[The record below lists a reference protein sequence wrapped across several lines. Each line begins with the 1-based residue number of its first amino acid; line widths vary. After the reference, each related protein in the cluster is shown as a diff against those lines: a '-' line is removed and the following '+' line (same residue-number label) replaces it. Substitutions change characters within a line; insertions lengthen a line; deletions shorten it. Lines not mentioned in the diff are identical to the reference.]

1 MIKIRG
7 RLPKKLK
14 WGVMGLGKFSETAIL
29 PALMNTRKA
38 RTVSVY
44 SRSSARAK
52 TIADKFSIPNHYA
65 DMEEFLKSDIEAVY
79 VGSANVDHFNYV
91 IAAAKA
97 KKHILCDKPLALNSA
112 EAEEMVRVCKENN
125 VLLAVNY
132 VYRFHPLIDKAKELI
147 EKQTIGKLISITA
160 NFNINCPPDNN
171 FRFQKKM
178 SGGGVMRDLGTHTID
193 MFRFL
198 NGEMDPVACVLDNLL
213 YPIEVED
220 YATGLL
226 HFKSGGYA
234 SFSVSSN
241 SARAFNRIEVL
252 GTRGSVNIENLIS
265 SRFSSAK
272 MTILL
277 EHEAKKAF
285 RKRANKLHISFR
297 SITNSFLKG
306 TRPIVTGED
315 GLINMRLMEQLENYA
330 KKI

>member
-1 MIKIRG
+1 MIQIRG
-7 RLPKKLK
+7 RMPKKLK
-14 WGVMGLGKFSETAIL
+14 WGVMGLGKFSENAIL

-38 RTVSVY
+38 KVVSVY
-44 SRSSARAK
+44 SRNPMRAK
-52 TIADKFSIPNHYA
+52 TIADKFSVPNHFS
-65 DMEEFLKSDIEAVY
+65 DMDEFLKSDIEAIY
-79 VGSANVDHFNYV
+79 VGSANLDHYNYV
-91 IAAAKA
+91 LAAARA
-97 KKHILCDKPLALNSA
+97 GKHILCDKPLALNSTQ
-112 EAEEMVRVCKENN
+112 AEEMVRVCKENN
-125 VLLAVNY
+125 VLMAVNY
-132 VYRFHPLIDKAKELI
+132 VYRFHPLIEKTRELI

-160 NFNINCPPDNN
+160 NFNINFPPDNN
-171 FRFQKKM
+171 FRFQREM

-198 NGEMDPVACVLDNLL
+198 NGEMEPVACVLDNLL

-226 HFKSGGYA
+226 RFQSGGYA

-252 GTRGSVNIENLIS
+252 GTHGSINIENLIG

-277 EHEAKKAF
+277 EKEAKKAF
-285 RKRANKLHISFR
+285 RKRANKQLIAFR

-306 TRPIVTGED
+306 TPLVVSGDD
-315 GLINMRLMEQLENYA
+315 GFINMRLMEQLESYAA
-330 KKI
+330 KK

>member
-7 RLPKKLK
+7 RLSKKLK
-14 WGVMGLGKFSETAIL
+14 WGVMGLGKFSENAIL
-29 PALMNTRKA
+29 PALANTRKA
-38 RTVSVY
+38 RVISVY
-44 SRSSARAK
+44 SRNSSRAK
-52 TIADKFSIPNHYA
+52 SIADKFSVPNHFS
-65 DMEEFLKSDIEAVY
+65 DMAEFLKSDIDAVY
-79 VGSANVDHFNYV
+79 VGSANVDHHRYV
-91 IAAAKA
+91 LAAARA

-112 EAEEMVRVCKENN
+112 EAEEMTRVCRENN
-125 VLLAVNY
+125 VLFSVNY
-132 VYRFHPLIDKAKELI
+132 VYRFHPLLEKTKELI

-160 NFNINCPPDNN
+160 NFNINFPPDNN
-171 FRFQKKM
+171 FRFQREM

-198 NGEMDPVACVLDNLL
+198 NGEMEPVACVLDNLL

-226 HFKSGGYA
+226 HFQSGGYA

-252 GTRGSVNIENLIS
+252 GTHGSINIENLIG

-277 EHEAKKAF
+277 ENEAKKAF
-285 RKRANKLHISFR
+285 RKRANKQHLVFR
-297 SITNSFLKG
+297 SVTNSFLKG
-306 TRPIVTGED
+306 MPLRVTGED
-315 GLINMRLMEQLENYA
+315 GLINMRLMEQLESYAA
-330 KKI
+330 KK